1 MHKREVIKSVV
12 ESNLN
17 QAITS
22 YSRNSSNGDYKLP
35 KLTETDWDQIL
46 RNVSIITFIQNI
58 PIGMKYYN
66 NYAIATSTMNKEY
79 VDPEEIYLNATGDE
93 YYHMPYCK
101 HLEEIENMI
110 GYRSIDY
117 VQKSY
122 TQKNATGEYETK
134 YYYKHSNNGTI
145 NVNQACYYCLVQK
158 SLYEKEETDKK
169 STAYNTALARERY
182 VARMTKLPSK
192 IKPSYYIYVEAVE
205 TVDSYERN
213 IVAGFFIR
221 KPDNTL
227 VDHTGDKAVLDV
239 TQKILESD
247 QGKSYDIEAK
257 NDPLE
262 VNVETDILTEET
274 GSLNEPRDTNTQKL
288 VSRSPY
294 ESESKLNVKIDE
306 YNNEGIKV
314 YYNNYNTDVVY
325 GNGDR
330 KDYSKK
336 DGIVSCELGI
346 GYVNVK
352 LKYEANYKNPIDAQ
366 PIEVWANINNY
377 NNLTI
382 VTNLKD
388 ITGKVR
394 LKFTNGEKTYYS
406 KETFDIK
413 NKNTNIYCKISDDIA
428 WYKDEWNVEVL
439 KVDNKSI
446 GQNGSGKV
454 KYYTI
459 KDATGLKGFAKA
471 TNEGAKTNLNN
482 KPREFRLIDNIN
494 MENDEITPIC
504 ISDGEGNNWFD
515 GIFKGQGYTISNIK
529 IEKDNNLNHA
539 FGLFGFIGAPGQV
552 DNLVIDKIN
561 IYENGEEIKSFWTGG
576 LAGKADK
583 GTGQNEK
590 EESIKNVTVKNLNI
604 DGTTKYVGGIVGE
617 SIKKLDECN
626 VYTANVKRH
635 KCRRNCRKS
644 Y

>member
-101 HLEEIENMI
+101 HLEEIKNMI

-122 TQKNATGEYETK
+122 TQKNETGEYETK
-134 YYYKHSNNGTI
+134 YYYKHSNNVTI

-158 SLYEKEETDKK
+158 SLYEKDETDEK

-192 IKPSYYIYVEAVE
+192 IKPSYYIYVEAV
-205 TVDSYERN
+205 DSDERN

-221 KPDNTL
+221 KPDGTT
-227 VDHTGDKAVLDV
+227 VDHTGDKAVLNV
-239 TQKILESD
+239 TQKITED
-247 QGKSYDIEAK
+247 DKDKSYYIEAR

-262 VNVETDILTEET
+262 VNVEADIPTEET
-274 GSLNEPRDTNTQKL
+274 GSLNEPRDTNTQEL

-294 ESESKLNVKIDE
+294 ESESKLNVEIDE

-314 YYNNYNTDVVY
+314 YYNDYNTDVDY
-325 GNGDR
+325 GNGDI

-336 DGIVSCELGI
+336 DGRVSCELGI

-394 LKFTNGEKTYYS
+394 LKFTNGAKTYYS

-413 NKNTNIYCKISDDIA
+413 NKNTNIYCKISDDTA
-428 WYKDEWNVEVL
+428 WYEDEWNVEVL

-552 DNLVIDKIN
+552 DNLVIDTIN
-561 IYENGEEIKSFWTGG
+561 IYENGEEIKSLWTGG
-576 LAGKADK
+576 LAGRANK

-626 VYTANVKRH
+626 VYTANVERH

>member
-101 HLEEIENMI
+101 HLEKIKNMI

-145 NVNQACYYCLVQK
+145 DVNQACYYCLVQK
-158 SLYEKEETDKK
+158 SLYEKDETDEK

-192 IKPSYYIYVEAVE
+192 IKPSYYIYVEAV
-205 TVDSYERN
+205 DSDERN
-213 IVAGFFIR
+213 IVAGFYIK
-221 KPDNTL
+221 KPDKTL
-227 VDHTGDKAVLDV
+227 LDYTGTNAIHST

-247 QGKSYDIEAK
+247 QGESYYIEAK

-262 VNVETDILTEET
+262 VNLEADILTEET

-294 ESESKLNVKIDE
+294 ESESKLNVKINV

-314 YYNNYNTDVVY
+314 EYDAHNTDVDY
-325 GNGDR
+325 GNGDI

-394 LKFTNGEKTYYS
+394 LKFTNGAKTYYS

-413 NKNTNIYCKISDDIA
+413 NKNTNIYCKISDDTA
-428 WYKDEWNVEVL
+428 WYEDEWNVEVL

-482 KPREFRLIDNIN
+482 KPREFRLIDNID

-529 IEKDNNLNHA
+529 IKKDNNHNHA

-552 DNLVIDKIN
+552 DNLVIDTIN
-561 IYENGEEIKSFWTGG
+561 IYENGEEIKSLWTGG

-604 DGTTKYVGGIVGE
+604 DGTTTYVGGIVGE

>member
-1 MHKREVIKSVV
+1 M
-12 ESNLN
+12 N

-101 HLEEIENMI
+101 HLEKIKNMI

-158 SLYEKEETDKK
+158 SLYEKDETDEK

-192 IKPSYYIYVEAVE
+192 IKPSYYIYVEAV
-205 TVDSYERN
+205 DSDERN

-221 KPDNTL
+221 KPDGTT
-227 VDHTGDKAVLDV
+227 VDHTGDKAVLNV
-239 TQKILESD
+239 TQKITED
-247 QGKSYDIEAK
+247 DKDKSYYIEAR

-262 VNVETDILTEET
+262 VNVEADIPTEET
-274 GSLNEPRDTNTQKL
+274 GSLNEPRDTNTQEL

-314 YYNNYNTDVVY
+314 YYNDYNTDVDY
-325 GNGDR
+325 GNGDI

-336 DGIVSCELGI
+336 DGRVSCELGI

-394 LKFTNGEKTYYS
+394 LKFTNGATTYYS

-482 KPREFRLIDNIN
+482 KPREFRLINNIN

-504 ISDGEGNNWFD
+504 RSNGEGNNWFD

-529 IEKDNNLNHA
+529 IKKYNNPKHA

-552 DNLVIDKIN
+552 DNLVIDTIN
-561 IYENGEEIKSFWTGG
+561 IYENGEEIKSSWTGG
-576 LAGKADK
+576 LAGRADK

-590 EESIKNVTVKNLNI
+590 EESIKNVTVKNLKI
-604 DGTTKYVGGIVGE
+604 DGTTTYVGGIVGE

-626 VYTANVKRH
+626 VYTANVERH